1 MGVHAGSERVY
12 NAFYTHPQD
21 TPDTPMKKHSPKLA
35 WLVVFLLLSCR
46 VVTGE
51 TPSVIP
57 ARPTEI
63 IQPIQTVERSTP
75 LPTQPG
81 ETPQPSV
88 TVPPAPTAKPD
99 EPSADYGPIARRHM
113 LALSEEIGQRV
124 AGTADEARAADYIQ
138 ATLEAIGYTVERQP
152 FSFGYGESENVIA
165 VKLGLSEVEI
175 IVGAHY
181 DSVDA
186 GKGADDNASGVGVML
201 EAAEWVWE
209 VETPYTI
216 RFIAFGAEEEGLY
229 GSRHYVENMSR
240 TEIKNTLVY
249 INLDSVVAGDYTYMY
264 GFAAG
269 NAAGD
274 AGPGSLHEWILE
286 LARAE
291 GIDLRGKQA
300 SDLDEDDG
308 TSCDCADYAPFQEIG
323 IPFIYFEANNWEAGD
338 KDGWT
343 QVDPSNIPGDKP
355 ADGVIWHTKYDDLQ
369 WLDQHFPRR
378 VDAHL
383 KVFVTL
389 LVKTLL
395 LFS

>member
-1 MGVHAGSERVY
+1 MIKR
-12 NAFYTHPQD
+12 F
-21 TPDTPMKKHSPKLA
+21 PKLL
-35 WLVVFLLLSCR
+35 WLLILLLLSCR
-46 VVTGE
+46 LVTGE
-51 TPSVIP
+51 TSTLAPDLPTVTIQP
-57 ARPTEI
+57 APTLARPAP
-63 IQPIQTVERSTP
+63 QPTTRAETP
-75 LPTQPG
+75 LPAATL
-81 ETPQPSV
+81 
-88 TVPPAPTAKPD
+88 PPVSTA
-99 EPSADYGPIARRHM
+99 EPAADYGPIARRHM

-138 ATLEAIGYTVERQP
+138 ATLEEIGYTVERQP
-152 FSFGYGESENVIA
+152 FSFGYGESENMIA
-165 VKLGLSEVEI
+165 VKPGLSEVEI

-216 RFIAFGAEEEGLY
+216 RFIAFGSEEENLD
-229 GSRHYVENMSR
+229 GSRHYVEHMSR
-240 TEIKNTLVY
+240 TEIKNTLAY

-264 GFAAG
+264 G
-269 NAAGD
+269 D
-274 AGPGSLHEWILE
+274 TGPGSLHEWILE

-291 GIDLRGKQA
+291 GIDLLGKQA

-308 TSCDCADYAPFQEIG
+308 TPCDCADYAPFQEIG
-323 IPFIYFEANNWEAGD
+323 IAFVYFEANNWDAGD

-343 QVDPSNIPGDKP
+343 QVEPSNIPGGKP

-369 WLDQHFPRR
+369 WLDQHFPGR

-389 LVKTLL
+389 LVKILL
-395 LFS
+395 LFA